1 MRRRALTL
9 LLAGFVVIIFVSIG
23 AALTF
28 DRGPLARRG
37 AVIRPAAAGHTPIA
51 RRATAWSEAGTL
63 ILTGG
68 ALLGLAAV
76 VRRAG

>member
-1 MRRRALTL
+1 MKRRALTL

-28 DRGPLARRG
+28 ERGPLAG
-37 AVIRPAAAGHTPIA
+37 HAVV
-51 RRATAWSEAGTL
+51 RATAAASTRSLDASTAWPEAGAL

-76 VRRAG
+76 VRRSG